1 MPASL
6 PATVKAIEQNGKPY
20 ICARAGDN
28 VDIGLGGVDP
38 GCLIQGGV
46 LCHPNFPVPAASKLE
61 LKVIILE
68 TSGPLLRGSQVYIYI
83 YVTIDVNGR
92 SDVIC

>member
-20 ICARAGDN
+20 VCARAGDN

-38 GCLIQGGV
+38 GCLFQGGV
-46 LCHPNFPVPAASKLE
+46 LCHPDYPVPEAHSLE
-61 LKVIILE
+61 LKVILLE
-68 TSGPLLRGSQVYIYI
+68 TSGPLLRGSQVCAYS
-83 YVTIDVNGR
+83 TF
-92 SDVIC
+92 